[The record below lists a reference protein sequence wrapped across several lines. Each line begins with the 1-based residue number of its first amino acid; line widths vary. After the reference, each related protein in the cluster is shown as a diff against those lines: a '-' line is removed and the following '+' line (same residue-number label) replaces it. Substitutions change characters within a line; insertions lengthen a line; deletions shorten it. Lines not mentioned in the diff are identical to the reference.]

1 MGRTSKFTA
10 AFKAKI
16 LMPQALAAIEAQKEK
31 ETLAELAKRFDVS
44 PAKISE
50 WRDEFVKNASH
61 AFENPE
67 SSSREM
73 RRVKAENDRL
83 LHKVGQLTLEND
95 FFAKACEDAGLKV
108 R

>member
-10 AFKAKI
+10 AFKAKVV
-16 LMPQALAAIEAQKEK
+16 IEALKEK
-31 ETLAELAKRFDVS
+31 KTLAELAKRFDVS
-44 PAKISE
+44 PTKITE
-50 WRDEFVKNASH
+50 WKDEFVKNASN
-61 AFENPE
+61 AFEGPDSNN
-67 SSSREM
+67 REM
-73 RRVKAENDRL
+73 KKVKAENDRL